1 MLWHQS
7 EITCTSQKDSGN
19 CVPICR
25 SGRETYNAV
34 LSSLQRGYRHV
45 DTARM
50 YGNEADVGKAIR
62 DIGIPR
68 DEVFVTSKLFDVDW
82 GYDAATDAIN
92 GSLESLGMEYL
103 DLMLMHHPG
112 QRQGRKETWQ
122 ALEAAHKQ
130 VQHSIR
136 CSSAESADYAPTLH

>member
-1 MLWHQS
+1 ML
-7 EITCTSQKDSGN
+7 T
-19 CVPICR
+19 CR

-34 LSSLQRGYRHV
+34 LSSLQLGYRHV

-62 DIGIPR
+62 DSGIPR
-68 DEVFVTSKLFDVDW
+68 DDVFVTSKLYDVDW
-82 GYDAATDAIN
+82 GYEAATDAIN
-92 GSLESLGMEYL
+92 ESLESLGTEYL

-130 VQHSIR
+130 VQLLLR
-136 CSSAESADYAPTLH
+136 CSVAESATYAPTFY

>member
-1 MLWHQS
+1 M
-7 EITCTSQKDSGN
+7 
-19 CVPICR
+19 CR
-25 SGRETYNAV
+25 SGKETYNAV
-34 LSSLQRGYRHV
+34 ASSLKLGYHHV

-62 DIGIPR
+62 DSDIPR
-68 DEVFVTSKLFDVDW
+68 EEVFVTSKLFDVDW
-82 GYDAATDAIN
+82 GYEAATQAIN
-92 GSLESLGMEYL
+92 DSLGSLGMQYL

-130 VQHSIR
+130 V
-136 CSSAESADYAPTLH
+136 